1 MNYLSSKPQAHGH
14 TEEQWQA
21 RVDLAAAHRCAVMHN
36 LHEGIFNHL
45 TFRVPG
51 HKDRYY
57 QIPFGLHW
65 SEVNA
70 SCFMEVD
77 YDGVVQVG
85 EGIVERSAYCI
96 HAPMHKK
103 MKNAN
108 AVFHTHMPFA
118 SALTRLED
126 QHIQPIGQTEL
137 GTQMRTG
144 YDETY
149 DGPGMDPSEGERLAD
164 LCGNN
169 TILLMANHGAL
180 TLGNTIAEA
189 YDRLYYLERVAQVQL
204 YAMWTGQPLKKLPE
218 SIIEKTYKTY
228 GNGNVL
234 YGGRKNAEW
243 HFDALKRILDRKEP
257 DYAH

>member
-1 MNYLSSKPQAHGH
+1 MNYLSTKPQAHGH

-77 YDGVVQVG
+77 YDGVVQAG

-103 MKNAN
+103 MKNAS
-108 AVFHTHMPFA
+108 AVFHTHMP
-118 SALTRLED
+118 
-126 QHIQPIGQTEL
+126 
-137 GTQMRTG
+137 
-144 YDETY
+144 
-149 DGPGMDPSEGERLAD
+149 
-164 LCGNN
+164 
-169 TILLMANHGAL
+169 
-180 TLGNTIAEA
+180 
-189 YDRLYYLERVAQVQL
+189 
-204 YAMWTGQPLKKLPE
+204 YA
-218 SIIEKTYKTY
+218 
-228 GNGNVL
+228 
-234 YGGRKNAEW
+234 
-243 HFDALKRILDRKEP
+243 
-257 DYAH
+257 